1 LVTFRKHKRANKI
14 TVKILI
20 DNQVFENQKFGGIS
34 RYFNELRRDNNSIQ
48 KMELFVNKIPKK
60 KDFYQRLQSKLN
72 RTLFNEKQTVPNKYD
87 FYNSQI
93 RDLQFDIFHP
103 TYYDNYFLE
112 QLTKPFVLSV
122 HDMIHEKYAEYFG
135 NSQDSFNKRKLCNA
149 AAKIIA
155 ISNSTKNDLI
165 NIFGIPEEKIE
176 VIYHGTNF
184 DSVIAINPNL
194 DFQDSRYLLF
204 TGNRS
209 IYKNFLTFLIAVSP
223 ILKNNKDLHLVCTG
237 PDFTAIENQWLEEM
251 EIKGKVIS
259 YFCQSDGEL
268 VHLYKNAEC
277 FVFPSLYEGFGF
289 PLLEAFACD
298 CPVVSSQGGSLKEIA
313 GNAALYFDP
322 KDIREMRQSI
332 NNVLS
337 DEALKKDLVEAGKQR
352 LKDFSWDKCREETN
366 LLYSKLV

>member
-1 LVTFRKHKRANKI
+1 M
-14 TVKILI
+14 KILI

-34 RYFNELRRDNNSIQ
+34 RYFSELQVDNDSI
-48 KMELFVNKIPKK
+48 KRMELFVHKIPKK
-60 KDFYQRLQSKLN
+60 KGLYKRVQSKLN
-72 RTLFNEKQTVPNKYD
+72 RTLFNEKQTVLNKYD

-112 QLTKPFVLSV
+112 QLTKPFVITV

-165 NIFGIPEEKIE
+165 DVFGIPEEKID
-176 VIYHGTNF
+176 VIYHATNF
-184 DSVIAINPNL
+184 DSVPAIDPNL
-194 DFQDSRYLLF
+194 NFQDRRYLLYA
-204 TGNRS
+204 GNRS

-223 ILKNNKDLHLVCTG
+223 ILKYNKNLHLVCTG
-237 PDFTAIENQWLEEM
+237 PDFTTIENSWIEELG
-251 EIKGKVIS
+251 IKSKVNN

-268 VHLYKNAEC
+268 VHLYNNAEC

-289 PLLEAFACD
+289 PLLEAFACN
-298 CPVVSSQGGSLKEIA
+298 CPVISSSGGSLKEIA
-313 GNAALYFDP
+313 GNAAIYFDP
-322 KDIREMRQSI
+322 KDIISI
-332 NNVLS
+332 RNSIQNVIS
-337 DEALKKDLVEAGKQR
+337 DGTLKLDLIEAGKIR
-352 LKDFSWDKCREETN
+352 LKDFSWEKCRKETMD
-366 LLYSKLV
+366 LYAKVI